1 MRNSTIKEEKF
12 NPSELLLW
20 IELIEI
26 GRGTSSAIAKLA
38 SPGLAYFH
46 RLEGF
51 LPAGGEVADPL
62 LVQYFVTGL
71 GPDPGFPT
79 MHEPSAIVLERLVTM
94 CILVCNLTS
103 ESVA

>member
-1 MRNSTIKEEKF
+1 MRNLTIKEEEF

-20 IELIEI
+20 IELTEI

-51 LPAGGEVADPL
+51 LPTGGEVADPH
-62 LVQYFVTGL
+62 LVQYFAAGL
-71 GPDPGFPT
+71 GLDPWFPT
-79 MHEPSAIVLERLVTM
+79 MHEPSAIVLERLVMM
-94 CILVCNLTS
+94 CIWCCNLTS
-103 ESVA
+103 ESIA

>member
-1 MRNSTIKEEKF
+1 MRNLTIKEEEF

-20 IELIEI
+20 IELTEI

-38 SPGLAYFH
+38 SLGLAYFH

-62 LVQYFVTGL
+62 LVQYFAAGL

-79 MHEPSAIVLERLVTM
+79 MHEPSAIVLGRLVTM
-94 CILVCNLTS
+94 CISGCNLTP
-103 ESVA
+103 ESAA

>member
-1 MRNSTIKEEKF
+1 MQNLTIKEEKF

-20 IELIEI
+20 IELTEI

-38 SPGLAYFH
+38 SPGLTYFY

-51 LPAGGEVADPL
+51 LPAGGEVANPL
-62 LVQYFVTGL
+62 LVQYFATGL

-79 MHEPSAIVLERLVTM
+79 MHEPSAIVLERLVAM
-94 CILVCNLTS
+94 CILGCNLTS
-103 ESVA
+103 KSAA